1 MWMLKYIIL
10 LRPISSIFE
19 HTYLSTNYEIITWRN
34 FYQWK
39 LVILLYLNVKQEVN
53 EWKRVHLRSIRHS
66 CLARHIKSTIAEQK
80 KIQNNNKKARYD
92 TWSQTKIIFWKT
104 EPDKPL
110 LMCCVRN
117 TDITTKKEK
126 GTHRQS
132 RDAYNNVL
140 VSV

>member
-80 KIQNNNKKARYD
+80 KNTKQQQKGPIWHLIPNKNHILENRTRQTFINVLCAEHGHYNKKGKRH
-92 TWSQTKIIFWKT
+92 TQT
-104 EPDKPL
+104 
-110 LMCCVRN
+110 V
-117 TDITTKKEK
+117 K
-126 GTHRQS
+126 GCI
-132 RDAYNNVL
+132 
-140 VSV
+140 